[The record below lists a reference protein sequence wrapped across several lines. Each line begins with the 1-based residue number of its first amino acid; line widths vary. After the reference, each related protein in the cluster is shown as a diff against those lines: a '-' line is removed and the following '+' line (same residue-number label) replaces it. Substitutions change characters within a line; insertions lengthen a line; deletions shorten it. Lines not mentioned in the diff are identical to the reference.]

1 MGKRAALPDNAESA
15 ASSQRLSK
23 HAVPN
28 RSVFAVR
35 GATAAQIQQIMIR
48 MRSESDVS
56 QLRFQIMMLPRPRKA
71 CTMSRKC

>member
-1 MGKRAALPDNAESA
+1 MGKRAALSDNAESA

-28 RSVFAVR
+28 PSVFAVR
-35 GATAAQIQQIMIR
+35 GATAVQIQQIMLR
-48 MRSESDVS
+48 MRSESVS
-56 QLRFQIMMLPRPRKA
+56 QIRFQIMLLPRPRKA